1 MARKKI
7 LLPRDT
13 ESVKSAGGGASGRLV
28 GPKKKKLISRYKD
41 SKNKPA
47 ARPSDSLPPAFDRW
61 TTCPTCGERV
71 KDKNFEKHRKKAHK
85 KVLTKSERLAEE
97 NKRTKGKRR
106 KSPFASE
113 REKSTDLMDQPYVVS
128 GGGFGVGKGKKR

>member
-1 MARKKI
+1 MKKKI
-7 LLPRDT
+7 LLPRD
-13 ESVKSAGGGASGRLV
+13 SKSDSSPGGGLGGRIT
-28 GPKKKKLISRYKD
+28 GPKKKLISRYRNPKD
-41 SKNKPA
+41 KPA
-47 ARPSDSLPPAFDRW
+47 VRSSDSLPPVLDRW

-71 KDKNFEKHRKKAHK
+71 KEKNFEKHRKKAHK

-106 KSPFASE
+106 TSAFASDRE
-113 REKSTDLMDQPYVVS
+113 RSTDLMDQPYVVS